1 MSEGEVIAALM
12 TAIAA
17 LFSALIVAYRQALT
31 DWKTLYEHERK
42 KREEVELL
50 ALQGIKDANTALEQI
65 LKALQS
71 LPRRKSDWEVPQ

>member
-1 MSEGEVIAALM
+1 MSDGEVIAALM

-17 LFSALIVAYRQALT
+17 LFSALIVAYRQSLT

-50 ALQGIKDANTALEQI
+50 ALQGIKDANMALEQI
-65 LKALQS
+65 LKAFQS
-71 LPRRKSDWEVPQ
+71 LPRRKSDWEVDR

>member
-1 MSEGEVIAALM
+1 MSDGEVIAALM
-12 TAIAA
+12 TAIAT

-31 DWKTLYEHERK
+31 DWKTLYEHERTR
-42 KREEVELL
+42 REEVELL

-71 LPRRKSDWEVPQ
+71 LPRRRSDWEVPQ